1 MNHIRVDLLNMNNTW
16 VKFEIVNVDTFIIR
30 VRFGLT
36 NVDTIRILTR
46 HKYDPLTRI
55 TTPTSKQTCLYL
67 KANCNKHRYFEN
79 TFPSFGNKNL
89 KVVKKSK
96 LGLGLDGPIHFHSL
110 AGLSNSQSVK
120 SKLGPP
126 NPLT

>member
-16 VKFEIVNVDTFIIR
+16 VEFEIVNVDTFIIR

-46 HKYDPLTRI
+46 YEYDPLTRI
-55 TTPTSKQTCLYL
+55 NTPASKQACL
-67 KANCNKHRYFEN
+67 EN
-79 TFPSFGNKNL
+79 TFPSFGNQNL